1 MGDCEDKI
9 KEEYGIPKSKSLY
22 ILKIDVKQ
30 KGLKIPKIEYEVYYP
45 LFGESLIKLNL
56 TVCQGSKIDLSIP
69 VELTESIDKM
79 NSSSNYY
86 NDICY
91 TYTSEDG
98 TDISLADRKK
108 EFIDN
113 NLTVCEEDCDFV
125 DYDHDTGKAICSCKV
140 KTNSTTKIGDIVI
153 DKDKLYNSFT
163 NFKNIAN
170 INVLKCYRLIF
181 ILEAYK
187 SNYANLILLAVIL
200 LFIIVFFIFIC
211 KDYNELMKVLNM
223 IIFFKLNPVL
233 IKKFKERLKKELNEK
248 KPKPK
253 KIIKKKKIL
262 NNINTKNNA
271 DSKSEVPLYRK
282 IGDKMIKRPLF
293 FHIWK
298 VIQEDKNRKKD
309 AHEPTKKKKVKR
321 TIFDYKN
328 NKNKNI
334 DIINNK
340 KLPIR
345 NLKKEKDIIKADMNI
360 LPTRNDFPE
369 IIIDKDEIIGN
380 LSDEEIYEKFL
391 IINRYTPE
399 ELNGLPYKI
408 AVKNDKRSYCMYY
421 ISLIRTKH
429 LLFFSFMPIFDYNSR
444 ILKIFL
450 FFFNFTVNFVVNALF
465 FNDDTMHKIYS
476 DKGDFDFIYNLPQIL
491 YSAAISGFINALIQA
506 MALTSS
512 SFINLKEKGNKN
524 NIKKI
529 AEETK
534 TIIKIKAFLFFAVS
548 IALLVAFWFYLGCFC
563 AVYRNTQIHLIKD
576 TLISFGTSM
585 IYPFAIYIIPGIFR
599 IPSLKK
605 KDSEFMYKFSKA
617 IQILV

>member
-1 MGDCEDKI
+1 
-9 KEEYGIPKSKSLY
+9 
-22 ILKIDVKQ
+22 
-30 KGLKIPKIEYEVYYP
+30 
-45 LFGESLIKLNL
+45 
-56 TVCQGSKIDLSIP
+56 
-69 VELTESIDKM
+69 
-79 NSSSNYY
+79 
-86 NDICY
+86 
-91 TYTSEDG
+91 
-98 TDISLADRKK
+98 
-108 EFIDN
+108 
-113 NLTVCEEDCDFV
+113 
-125 DYDHDTGKAICSCKV
+125 
-140 KTNSTTKIGDIVI
+140 
-153 DKDKLYNSFT
+153 
-163 NFKNIAN
+163 
-170 INVLKCYRLIF
+170 
-181 ILEAYK
+181 
-187 SNYANLILLAVIL
+187 
-200 LFIIVFFIFIC
+200 
-211 KDYNELMKVLNM
+211 
-223 IIFFKLNPVL
+223 
-233 IKKFKERLKKELNEK
+233 
-248 KPKPK
+248 
-253 KIIKKKKIL
+253 
-262 NNINTKNNA
+262 
-271 DSKSEVPLYRK
+271 
-282 IGDKMIKRPLF
+282 
-293 FHIWK
+293 
-298 VIQEDKNRKKD
+298 
-309 AHEPTKKKKVKR
+309 
-321 TIFDYKN
+321 
-328 NKNKNI
+328 
-334 DIINNK
+334 
-340 KLPIR
+340 
-345 NLKKEKDIIKADMNI
+345 MNI

-391 IINRYTPE
+391 IINRYTPV

-450 FFFNFTVNFVVNALF
+450 FFFNFTVNFVVNAIF

-585 IYPFAIYIIPGIFR
+585 IYPFAIYIFPGIFR

>member
-1 MGDCEDKI
+1 
-9 KEEYGIPKSKSLY
+9 
-22 ILKIDVKQ
+22 
-30 KGLKIPKIEYEVYYP
+30 
-45 LFGESLIKLNL
+45 
-56 TVCQGSKIDLSIP
+56 
-69 VELTESIDKM
+69 
-79 NSSSNYY
+79 
-86 NDICY
+86 
-91 TYTSEDG
+91 
-98 TDISLADRKK
+98 
-108 EFIDN
+108 
-113 NLTVCEEDCDFV
+113 
-125 DYDHDTGKAICSCKV
+125 
-140 KTNSTTKIGDIVI
+140 
-153 DKDKLYNSFT
+153 
-163 NFKNIAN
+163 
-170 INVLKCYRLIF
+170 
-181 ILEAYK
+181 
-187 SNYANLILLAVIL
+187 
-200 LFIIVFFIFIC
+200 
-211 KDYNELMKVLNM
+211 
-223 IIFFKLNPVL
+223 
-233 IKKFKERLKKELNEK
+233 
-248 KPKPK
+248 
-253 KIIKKKKIL
+253 
-262 NNINTKNNA
+262 
-271 DSKSEVPLYRK
+271 
-282 IGDKMIKRPLF
+282 
-293 FHIWK
+293 
-298 VIQEDKNRKKD
+298 
-309 AHEPTKKKKVKR
+309 
-321 TIFDYKN
+321 
-328 NKNKNI
+328 
-334 DIINNK
+334 
-340 KLPIR
+340 
-345 NLKKEKDIIKADMNI
+345 MNI

-369 IIIDKDEIIGN
+369 IIIDKDDLIGN

-450 FFFNFTVNFVVNALF
+450 FFFNFTVNFVVNAIF

-506 MALTSS
+506 MALTNS

-585 IYPFAIYIIPGIFR
+585 IYPFAIYIFPGIFR